1 VNTDGIE
8 LRTRSASLL
17 LVLGLLVGG
26 VGAAPAPASAQAGAG
41 VGAGHGED
49 RSGSRFADG
58 HGIHVVSARH
68 TSARV
73 WKLVVRTGALQRTVH
88 VDLVLPRGYAS
99 GSRRYPTLYLLH
111 GTSGGADDWIDS
123 GRLRSATS
131 TYPMITVLPD
141 GGYDHN
147 GGSFWTNWVAQHTSL
162 GRANWE
168 TFHIRQLVPWVDAN
182 LRTVRSRS
190 ARAIA
195 GLSQGGFGSMSY
207 AARHPDLFVA
217 AASFSGAPDIARNPA
232 ARALG
237 GVFVGSIMTGLN
249 GVRPNAP
256 FGDPVTNAINWR
268 GHNPASLV
276 TNLAHTDLRLW
287 TGNGEAGPLDPPG
300 PPAPDAAAI
309 EAVVHQSTLFFAD
322 AADAA
327 GVDHR
332 LHDYGAGTH
341 TWPYWARDLRAWLP
355 SLRRVFARHEPAP
368 SVVSFRAVEHTWRQ
382 WGWRVATHRAARQ
395 AWSSLR
401 NASRSGFTLTGG
413 PATVTT
419 PSYFR
424 PGRVYRVAY
433 RGATGPRRVT
443 AGDGGRLRLR
453 VEAGSARAVVRFR
466 AADAGARARTR

>member
-8 LRTRSASLL
+8 LRSRRASALLVAGL
-17 LVLGLLVGG
+17 LVLGLGT
-26 VGAAPAPASAQAGAG
+26 A
-41 VGAGHGED
+41 
-49 RSGSRFADG
+49 SGSASSPADATSGHRAVWGAVRFADG
-58 HGIHVVSARH
+58 HGIQVVSARQA
-68 TSARV
+68 SARV
-73 WKLVVRTGALQRTVH
+73 WRLVVRTRQLQRAVH
-88 VDLVLPRGYAS
+88 VDVVLPPGYATS
-99 GSRRYPTLYLLH
+99 TRRYPVLYLLH
-111 GTSGGADDWIDS
+111 GTSGGAHDWIAS
-123 GRLRSATS
+123 GGVTAATADD
-131 TYPMITVLPD
+131 PMITVLPD

-168 TFHIRQLVPWVDAN
+168 TFHIRQLVPWVDDN
-182 LRTVRSRS
+182 LRTVRARS
-190 ARAIA
+190 GRAVA

-232 ARALG
+232 ARTLG

-249 GVRPNAP
+249 GVPPNAP

-309 EAVVHQSTLFFAD
+309 EAVVHQSTLYFAD

-327 GVDHR
+327 GVDYR

-341 TWPYWARDLRAWLP
+341 TGPYWARDLRAWLP
-355 SLRRVFARHEPAP
+355 TLRRVFARREPAP
-368 SVVSFRAVEHTWRQ
+368 ARVGFRAVEHSWRQ
-382 WGWRVATHRAARQ
+382 WGWHVETHRAARQ

-401 NASRSGFTLTGG
+401 GASRSGFTLTGG
-413 PATVTT
+413 PAAVTT
-419 PSYFR
+419 PSYFVA
-424 PGRVYRVAY
+424 GRSYRLTY
-433 RGATGPRRVT
+433 REGAGPRRVR
-443 AGDGGRLRLR
+443 ADAAGRLRLR
-453 VEAGSARAVVRFR
+453 VDADPRAVVRIR
-466 AADAGARARTR
+466 AAGAAGRARTP